1 MQPTATDSRDASGIP
16 PSPARRALDVV
27 ASAAMLALLV
37 PALLAVAAAVRLSGP
52 GPVLFRQL
60 RVGQGGRPFLLLKF
74 RSMRT
79 GSSGPAVTAGGDPR
93 VTRIGAIL
101 RRTSL
106 DELPQLWHVLRGAMT
121 LVGPRPDTLD
131 LAARYPEDCRWV
143 LATVPGSP
151 GRPSCTCATP
161 PTIRPGIDD
170 VEAYYLT
177 QLVPRRVE
185 LDATYLRPADPG
197 VVRSGSASSP
207 RSTWSAFGR
216 VWTVPGRRPSGSAA
230 PAGR

>member
-37 PALLAVAAAVRLSGP
+37 PALLAVAVAVRLSGP

-143 LATVPGSP
+143 LSHRPGLTGPAQLYLRDAT
-151 GRPSCTCATP
+151 
-161 PTIRPGIDD
+161 TIRPGIDD

-185 LDATYLRPADPG
+185 LDATYLRRPTLGRTVWFCFVTALDVVGLRSRVDGAGPA
-197 VVRSGSASSP
+197 A
-207 RSTWSAFGR
+207 
-216 VWTVPGRRPSGSAA
+216 
-230 PAGR
+230 